1 MDRKTTTPSSETHAF
16 WRLKR
21 LREVKGVTLEDLAQQ
36 TGLTK
41 SFLSKVE
48 RGVSMPS
55 IATVLKIADAFKV
68 SAGNLFS
75 STESREDLVVVRKNE
90 RKPFTGRRFKAGNR
104 YETIAPGHIHGMYEA
119 FIDHPPF
126 EEPPNYERAQH
137 RGHEMLFVVR
147 GRINVAFP
155 HESMNL
161 DEGDSVVFSGHIPHR
176 VLSLRP
182 KRAEILVI
190 VTNEPKA

>member
-75 STESREDLVVVRKNE
+75 FHRIQRGSCGCSQ
-90 RKPFTGRRFKAGNR
+90 
-104 YETIAPGHIHGMYEA
+104 
-119 FIDHPPF
+119 
-126 EEPPNYERAQH
+126 ERAQAIH
-137 RGHEMLFVVR
+137 WPAL
-147 GRINVAFP
+147 
-155 HESMNL
+155 
-161 DEGDSVVFSGHIPHR
+161 
-176 VLSLRP
+176 
-182 KRAEILVI
+182 
-190 VTNEPKA
+190 

>member
-1 MDRKTTTPSSETHAF
+1 LGTADTRCLIGHSVSYDYPSCQQTLSSSSDLQDNPRDTTRPETSMPPMEKKTVTRSSDTHAF

-48 RGVSMPS
+48 RGISMPS

-68 SAGNLFS
+68 SAGSLFS
-75 STESREDLVVVRKNE
+75 STESKDDLMVVRKNE

-104 YETIAPGHIHGMYEA
+104 
-119 FIDHPPF
+119 
-126 EEPPNYERAQH
+126 
-137 RGHEMLFVVR
+137 
-147 GRINVAFP
+147 
-155 HESMNL
+155 
-161 DEGDSVVFSGHIPHR
+161 
-176 VLSLRP
+176 
-182 KRAEILVI
+182 
-190 VTNEPKA
+190 